1 MMMVFQLTYT
11 PEGYMIIHVKE
22 IPPGGI
28 CETHGR
34 NKDMSALRHKT

>member
-11 PEGYMIIHVKE
+11 PEGYMIIRVKE

-28 CETHGR
+28 CENHGR